1 MKNNLT
7 ITVLF
12 LFFSCF
18 AFAQETTIS
27 DIEIDSRKN
36 GTLINV
42 GSTTKI
48 TLKDVTAWYSS
59 EWFYLTVYNAK
70 TDSTKLANQDFNGSV
85 TKIEIA
91 NNEESTQIA
100 LKLRKKI
107 ESFEITNPTR
117 RNIAF
122 LLRLSQEEAKKSIAM
137 DEDIQEFADQNTE
150 YNQSQNIEESTQ
162 TKRFINTKKN
172 ILLPLIGFIVSAID
186 ISNPTT
192 FLVGAII
199 GLSAIFF

>member
-18 AFAQETTIS
+18 AFAQETTIN

-48 TLKDVTAWYSS
+48 NLKDVTAWYSS
-59 EWFYLTVYNAK
+59 EWFYLTIYNAT
-70 TDSTKLANQDFNGSV
+70 TDSTKLANQNFGGSIS
-85 TKIEIA
+85 KIEIA

-100 LKLRKKI
+100 LKLREEI

-117 RNIAF
+117 KNISF

-137 DEDIQEFADQNTE
+137 DENIQKFT
-150 YNQSQNIEESTQ
+150 EESS
-162 TKRFINTKKN
+162 KISKVRKVKESKKN
-172 ILLPLIGFIVSAID
+172 TSAQRTDRTLELSILGIIVAVSD
-186 ISNPTT
+186 IAKPST

-199 GLSAIFF
+199 ALSTVFF

>member
-18 AFAQETTIS
+18 TFAQEITINNL
-27 DIEIDSRKN
+27 EIDSRQN

-42 GSTTKI
+42 GSTKKI
-48 TLKDVTAWYSS
+48 NLKDVTAWYSS
-59 EWFYLTVYNAK
+59 EWFYLTIYNAT
-70 TDSTKLANQDFNGSV
+70 TDSTKLANQNFGGSIS
-85 TKIEIA
+85 KIEIA

-100 LKLRKKI
+100 LKLREEI

-117 RNIAF
+117 KNISF

-137 DEDIQEFADQNTE
+137 DENIQKFT
-150 YNQSQNIEESTQ
+150 EESS
-162 TKRFINTKKN
+162 KISKVRKVKESKKN
-172 ILLPLIGFIVSAID
+172 TSAQRTDRTLELSILGIIVAVSD
-186 ISNPTT
+186 IANPST

-199 GLSAIFF
+199 ALSTVFF

>member
-18 AFAQETTIS
+18 AFAQETTIN

-48 TLKDVTAWYSS
+48 NLKDVTAWYSS
-59 EWFYLTVYNAK
+59 EWFYLTIYNAT
-70 TDSTKLANQDFNGSV
+70 TDSTKLANQNFGGSIS
-85 TKIEIA
+85 KIEIA

-100 LKLRKKI
+100 LKLREEI

-117 RNIAF
+117 KNISF

-137 DEDIQEFADQNTE
+137 DENIQKFT
-150 YNQSQNIEESTQ
+150 EESS
-162 TKRFINTKKN
+162 KISKVRKVKESKKN
-172 ILLPLIGFIVSAID
+172 TSAQRTDRTLELSILGIIVAVSD
-186 ISNPTT
+186 IANPST

-199 GLSAIFF
+199 ALSTVFF

>member
-7 ITVLF
+7 ISILL
-12 LFFSCF
+12 LFFFSF
-18 AFAQETTIS
+18 TFGQGATINNL
-27 DIEIDSRKN
+27 EIDSRQN

-42 GSTTKI
+42 GSTAKI
-48 TLKDVTAWYSS
+48 NLKDVTAWYSS

-137 DEDIQEFADQNTE
+137 DEDIQEFADQDTE

-162 TKRFINTKKN
+162 TESFINTKRN
-172 ILLPLIGFIVSAID
+172 ILLPLIGFIVSASD